1 MLNKEAECIHEQ
13 PGSNP
18 VVIFLPMSDYTCNV
32 LKFCVTSPYILFT
45 YLVLKGLLI
54 SSLSPYLPPGSMPH
68 NLLHGFR
75 KDLSFP
81 RSKHYEL
88 SSFIFICI

>member
-18 VVIFLPMSDYTCNV
+18 VVIFLHKSDYTFNV
-32 LKFCVTSPYILFT
+32 IKLCASSPDILFT
-45 YLVLKGLLI
+45 QLVLKSLLI
-54 SSLSPYLPPGSMPH
+54 SLLFPYLPPGSMPH
-68 NLLHGFR
+68 NLLCKFR
-75 KDLSFP
+75 KDLSLA